1 MKKTVIAAVLC
12 AAAAFAS
19 SLTAMAGTSD
29 ISVKNNSPQSKPV
42 SYSYDAESDAEVSKS
57 IKSLMTKLDELE
69 RQDSVVQTLTVTS
82 KSDGGAP
89 VNVKL
94 RLSLPSA
101 ETDDGPTSP
110 LTYDAEALGYYDVKV
125 TSSDGTVLYDGKD
138 APETYENIGYR
149 DINLGTVN
157 ETSDAEN
164 KIFNVTI
171 SVNKDLKKYAKTA
184 EKLDWSIVTSAG
196 GVSTTPPPETENAAD
211 TEKSEN
217 DAPSSRVTA
226 APTSVPSA
234 APLSENSVINAG
246 NYVVGHDIPAGRYTM
261 TGSGKV
267 HVYTDEGILRMTIA
281 LKHKGD
287 NSANGVDEYVLTVKD
302 GETVGVENEI
312 MLSPFRSSVILPSAS
327 PSPSPSP
334 SAAPK
339 SGTTSTSSPAQKN
352 VSSQNPKTGDT
363 TPVALVSVIGAA
375 ALLAAAAIAVL
386 KRKIRK

>member
-12 AAAAFAS
+12 TAAAFAS

-101 ETDDGPTSP
+101 ETGDGPSSP
-110 LTYDAEALGYYDVKV
+110 IAYDAEALGYYDLKV

-171 SVNKDLKKYAKTA
+171 SVNKDMKKYANTA

-196 GVSTTPPPETENAAD
+196 GVSPTPPPETENAAD
-211 TEKSEN
+211 TEQSEN
-217 DAPSSRVTA
+217 DAPSAQVTA

-234 APLSENSVINAG
+234 TPLSENPVINAG

-281 LKHKGD
+281 MKYKGD

-327 PSPSPSP
+327 PSPSPS
-334 SAAPK
+334 AAPK
-339 SGTTSTSSPAQKN
+339 SGANSTSSPAQKN

-375 ALLAAAAIAVL
+375 ALLAAAAIAVI